1 MRGNYLMVETFNWR
15 IEGNKSGKKE
25 TANRGDCTTF
35 KKHVFGSQEKNYCGM
50 KLRSYK
56 RWRDLLEWW
65 GEFNLES
72 ECDYYLRS
80 GKALN
85 GK

>member
-1 MRGNYLMVETFNWR
+1 LKVFVKDEPISNAWKLLDGGNVQLK

-25 TANRGDCTTF
+25 TANRGGCTTF

-56 RWRDLLEWW
+56 RWRDLLE
-65 GEFNLES
+65 
-72 ECDYYLRS
+72 
-80 GKALN
+80 
-85 GK
+85 